1 MSSELEWQVLE
12 EDELDGLPEERDEVT
27 ARSRPW
33 RQWFVLLLVVVALA
47 AALLWQQAR
56 ERAEALRVELRE
68 AVHVEERVRYGGDRA
83 QWAAL
88 LDPAAPVEWRYR
100 YAFAHSRFYGDPPDL
115 PDMRV
120 LHLQEEGTL
129 ATVEL
134 FWPNAGATDSP
145 TEQRAYRTVNGIWRR
160 TPLAVADELVVEQ
173 RTENFVLSGPESVVQ
188 EITGELE
195 LLELLETMRAH
206 IDQGILRAR
215 WFNGDPVHIVIRP
228 RELMTFTV
236 EGPLSQHRTMIATSP
251 TFSKVDFYAPLSPES
266 QYRLD
271 LAEGV
276 SYRLVPAVGIP
287 PTELDGNY
295 LIWHQL
301 LRQAEVRQ
309 WVLTAE
315 ERRQLRNYWREQLAG
330 AWIVPWE
337 GSLVTTELSTTEDA
351 QEVAQRRL
359 VTALMLDYLRED
371 GSPDVIMQVAER
383 AGYTPPSRGMP
394 FRNRLEPVLT
404 HFDDFDD
411 FERQLREYVLVME

>member
-1 MSSELEWQVLE
+1 
-12 EDELDGLPEERDEVT
+12 
-27 ARSRPW
+27 
-33 RQWFVLLLVVVALA
+33 
-47 AALLWQQAR
+47 
-56 ERAEALRVELRE
+56 
-68 AVHVEERVRYGGDRA
+68 VRYGGDRA

-88 LDPAAPVEWRYR
+88 LDPAAPVDWRYR
-100 YAFAHSRFYGDPPDL
+100 YAFVHSRFYGDPPDL
-115 PDMRV
+115 PDVRV
-120 LHLQEEGTL
+120 LRLEEEGTV
-129 ATVEL
+129 AIVEL
-134 FWPNAGATDSP
+134 HWPNAGVTGLR
-145 TEQRAYRTVNGIWRR
+145 TEPRSYRMVNGRWQRTPFPILDEPVVERR
-160 TPLAVADELVVEQ
+160 TQ
-173 RTENFVLSGPESVVQ
+173 NFVLSGPESAVQ

-195 LLELLETMRAH
+195 ILELLETMRAN

-215 WFNGDPVHIVIRP
+215 WFNDVPVHIEIQP

-236 EGPLSQHRTMIATSP
+236 DGPLSQHPTMIATSP
-251 TFSKVDFYAPLSPES
+251 TFSRVDFYAPISPEA

-276 SYRLVPAVGIP
+276 SYRLVPAVGIL

-295 LIWHQL
+295 FIWHQL

-315 ERRQLRNYWREQLAG
+315 ERRLLRNYWREQLAG

-337 GSLVTTELSTTEDA
+337 GSLVRTEPSTDEDA
-351 QEVAQRRL
+351 REVAQRRL

-394 FRNRLEPVLT
+394 FRDRLEPILT
-404 HFDDFDD
+404 HFENFDD
-411 FERQLREYVLVME
+411 FERQLREYVLAME